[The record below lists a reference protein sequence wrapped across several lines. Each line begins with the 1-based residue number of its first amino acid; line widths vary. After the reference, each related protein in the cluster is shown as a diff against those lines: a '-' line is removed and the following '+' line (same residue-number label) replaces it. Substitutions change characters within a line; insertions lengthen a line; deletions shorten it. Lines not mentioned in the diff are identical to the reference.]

1 MNMLFLNRRET
12 TNRLAETQREKIKSN
27 LIVLVNEW
35 RNKCRD
41 GMWLVETIRSVH
53 LFLCPTTT
61 GARAQPGSG
70 GDEAES
76 GGRDRACAHAALP
89 PLSPNRRSRP
99 ARRAAAARTDGFVE
113 SCLVF
118 WWKAEDALSMSERR
132 VLDREGDGWTFT
144 IHKTTCNCHVS
155 IRWWWW
161 HD

>member
-41 GMWLVETIRSVH
+41 EMWLVETIRSVH

-61 GARAQPGSG
+61 TGAPAQPGSG
-70 GDEAES
+70 GDVAES
-76 GGRDRACAHAALP
+76 GGRDRACTHAALP

-113 SCLVF
+113 SCLVL
-118 WWKAEDALSMSERR
+118 ALFGSALES
-132 VLDREGDGWTFT
+132 
-144 IHKTTCNCHVS
+144 
-155 IRWWWW
+155 
-161 HD
+161 